1 MRWSP
6 LWRRYRELV
15 GETKKG
21 VGDQKKGRIETER
34 EGERQRARARE
45 YEYILFDSILV
56 KEENGE
62 FLQ

>member
-1 MRWSP
+1 M
-6 LWRRYRELV
+6 